1 MILPPQAF
9 PKCEK
14 RLVSHGRFNN
24 VIPEHKHGNP
34 ATLPSTKQEAF
45 NVTPEEDIPK
55 GEITAP
61 LF

>member
-24 VIPEHKHGNP
+24 VIPEHKQGNHS
-34 ATLPSTKQEAF
+34 LHLLTKHKALDGTNEVNIQ
-45 NVTPEEDIPK
+45 N
-55 GEITAP
+55 GQITSP